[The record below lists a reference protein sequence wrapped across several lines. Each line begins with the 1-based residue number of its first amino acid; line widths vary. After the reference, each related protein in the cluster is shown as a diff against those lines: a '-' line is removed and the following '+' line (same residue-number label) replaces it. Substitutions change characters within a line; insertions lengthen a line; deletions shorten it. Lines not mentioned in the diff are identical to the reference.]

1 MSITA
6 YDTLAPIY
14 DRLGLSKDSEALMPR
29 LYQRIQSRYGWV
41 GRRVMELGSGTGGN
55 AIWLAH
61 RGLNT
66 LALEQSGEM
75 IMQARVRTDTL
86 GLGLTWKQHDV
97 RQMKAQF
104 ETTDL
109 VLALNLFNDFAN
121 LRELEMIISSTYNLL
136 EPGRL
141 FVFDM
146 MTIEGLTELGRHS
159 GELYSDDRLL
169 VYVTRSYDFDRQA
182 NTSKFV
188 IFTHNEGLWHREDAV
203 LVQRGYP
210 VQAIIALLQRTG
222 FVLSGLETSDFVPYD
237 PTNSRGERVIFYA
250 QRPASANGASK

>member
-1 MSITA
+1 M
-6 YDTLAPIY
+6 D
-14 DRLGLSKDSEALMPR
+14 
-29 LYQRIQSRYGWV
+29 GWA
-41 GRRVMELGSGTGGN
+41 G

-66 LALEQSGEM
+66 LALEQSNEM

-86 GLGLTWKQHDV
+86 GMGLTWKQHDV
-97 RQMKAQF
+97 RLLKGQF

-121 LRELEMIISSTYNLL
+121 LREVESVIAGAFSVL

-146 MTIEGLTELGRHS
+146 TTIEGLTELGRHS
-159 GELYSDDRLL
+159 GELYSDERLL

-182 NTSKFV
+182 NTSRFV
-188 IFTHNEGLWHREDAV
+188 IFTHMEGLWHRQDAI
-203 LVQRGYP
+203 LVHRGYP

-222 FVLSGLETSDFVPYD
+222 FVLAGLESNTFAPYD
-237 PTNSRGERVIFYA
+237 PTTSRGERVIFYA
-250 QRPASANGASK
+250 QKPEREGGAT